1 MSVPV
6 WTTTAGKI
14 ASIDEVVAYS
24 LQLEANTADSTA
36 ITYSVIAGSLP
47 SGMEL
52 TSTGLLTGTP
62 AEVSK
67 RTLYTFVVRATAG
80 SNITDRTFTLDVNGE
95 DAPTFTTNA
104 GRLNT
109 PITGHYRTDD
119 TTATAD
125 TTKTTADTTGNVVL
139 LDGSYISYQLGATDT
154 DTQTGQKLMFEVVS
168 GSLPPGTTITN
179 TGKISGI
186 VELTADERFGPIGG
200 YAWSDGKIGYDDVV
214 FDRTVFSISRSVN
227 YDFVIRVTDGVS
239 YVDRDFSIFVYSAD
253 FFRVDSVEISV
264 DADTL
269 DGYPLLMS
277 GLPTRKPVFKTDAD
291 LGTFRHDNS
300 MVISIDV
307 WDFDALQGDLE
318 YELLA
323 GTLPTGLKLSK
334 VSGELYGRVGRQ
346 AAIETTYTF
355 QIRAKRVI
363 RTGVQVSTDKEFTLK
378 IVGDINIGIGFTTPT
393 IIGTVTAGIP
403 CLLNVEATADA
414 DDRVLNYSVTTG
426 SLPPGITLSSNGNL
440 IGIIDKDDFVD
451 STRAYTFTISVS
463 DQYQSAATDKEFT
476 INVDIPYTSIEYGNM
491 VAHSTS
497 LIDQNIFYN
506 IAQDPNINSPENIYR
521 PEDTNFGMKL
531 NPEMLLIAGLQE
543 QTLTVLQQ
551 QMEQNHSPKTLYF
564 GDLKTA
570 VAKEDGVI
578 KYEVVYIDMKD
589 PLENNSGSSVASSV
603 TLRSAIAKPMLGPRA
618 DGANA
623 TADYTEYTVTTD
635 GGLSFSS
642 SGSKVR
648 YASQLSADLDFIA
661 TLYPNAVANMRSRMK
676 DLGHKEWTNLPLWMR
691 TTQDT
696 SGVPLGFVK
705 AVPIC
710 YCKPGKSALI
720 KKRITDRSLT
730 FKNIH
735 FIIDRYQ
742 ISNSK
747 IATSTFTGDGSTTN
761 FDLGEIVHE
770 QDILIKKQTT
780 ESDGSTIIVVR
791 AYVGDNVTAD
801 NNVSPDYLRA
811 DGTLRSADFENECTL
826 SHDTTNVKSTLIF
839 TNAPADGAIITV
851 DRLADKYLVF
861 RNKGI

>member
-80 SNITDRTFTLDVNGE
+80 SNITDRTFTLDVKGE

-168 GSLPPGTTITN
+168 GSLPPGTTMTN

-186 VELTADERFGPIGG
+186 VELTEDERFGPIGG

-239 YVDRDFSIFVYSAD
+239 YVDRNFSIFVYSAD

-264 DADTL
+264 DADSL

-363 RTGVQVSTDKEFTLK
+363 RTGVQVSTAE
-378 IVGDINIGIGFTTPT
+378 
-393 IIGTVTAGIP
+393 
-403 CLLNVEATADA
+403 A

-463 DQYQSAATDKEFT
+463 DQYQSAATEKEFT

-497 LIDQNIFYN
+497 LIDQNVFYN

-531 NPEMLLIAGLQE
+531 NPEMLMLAGLQA
-543 QTLTVLQQ
+543 QTLTTFQQ
-551 QMEQNHSPKTLYF
+551 QMEQNHAPKTLYF

-570 VAKEDGVI
+570 VAKENNVI
-578 KYEVVYIDMKD
+578 KYEVVY
-589 PLENNSGSSVASSV
+589 LEMTDKLVNNNGTAISSSVS
-603 TLRSAIAKPMLGPRA
+603 LRTDVAKPMLGPRA
-618 DGANA
+618 G
-623 TADYTEYTVTTD
+623 TVNLTTD
-635 GGLSFSS
+635 MDDFNITTSSGLSFSTA
-642 SGSKVR
+642 GSKAR
-648 YASQLSADLDFIA
+648 YTGNITADLDYMA

-676 DLGHKEWTNLPLWMR
+676 TLGHKEWDHLPLWMK
-691 TTQDT
+691 TTQPD
-696 SGVPLGFVK
+696 GLAPLGFVL

-710 YCKPGKSALI
+710 YCKPGTSALL
-720 KKRITDRSLT
+720 KKRIIDKGLIFR
-730 FKNIH
+730 NID

-742 ISNSK
+742 INQSK
-747 IATSTFTGDGSTTN
+747 VTPATFTADGTTTA
-761 FDLGEIVHE
+761 FVLDEIVHQ
-770 QDILIKKQTT
+770 QDILVKK
-780 ESDGSTIIVVR
+780 GSVVVY
-791 AYVGDNVTAD
+791 AGDNVTAD
-801 NNVSPDYLRA
+801 NSSTPTYLTA
-811 DGTLRSADFENECTL
+811 DGELRSADHEFEIALTHNT
-826 SHDTTNVKSTLIF
+826 STKKTTVTF
-839 TNAPADGAIITV
+839 VNAPDDGTIIKVARGT
-851 DRLADKYLVF
+851 DKYLKF
-861 RNKGI
+861 RNKGIF